1 MKIDLENMNNGKEMQ
16 IDKSGKTASFLPFLS
31 ARAMRAVEG
40 NFFLAPEIFSDDQ

>member
-31 ARAMRAVEG
+31 AGAMRALED
-40 NFFLAPEIFSDDQ
+40 NFFWAPDDQ